1 MPQLHKNQ
9 ILANEINI
17 AIISISDSRTK
28 ETDKSGDYLEEV
40 ISKKGFKV
48 SDRKLI
54 KDDIH
59 KIRASF
65 AELINSKAQIV
76 ISTGGTGISGRD
88 NTITVVE
95 SLIKKPLP
103 GFGELF
109 RMLSY
114 KEVKG
119 AAMFSRAIG
128 GLAEGAFIFALPGS
142 LNAVKTAWTGLL
154 EDEIDHLVF
163 ELSKH
168 EQNWK

>member
-119 AAMFSRAIG
+119 AAMFSRAMG

-168 EQNWK
+168 EQNWQ